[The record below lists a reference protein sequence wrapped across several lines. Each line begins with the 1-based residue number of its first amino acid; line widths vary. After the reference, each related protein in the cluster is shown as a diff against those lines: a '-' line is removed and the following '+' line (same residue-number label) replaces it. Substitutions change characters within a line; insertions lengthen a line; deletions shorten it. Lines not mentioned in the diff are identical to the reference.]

1 MISSAHLFHYYYK
14 ATFNIVIWRFFSA
27 LLGEFDI
34 IDNLSGILKTVF
46 SLSSSY
52 YNCLRINCHIE
63 DNHIIKLVLQ
73 ENKENRQG
81 LLIQKMHC

>member
-1 MISSAHLFHYYYK
+1 M
-14 ATFNIVIWRFFSA
+14 FNIVIWRFFSA
-27 LLGEFDI
+27 SLGEFDI

-52 YNCLRINCHIE
+52 YNCLRINCYIE

-73 ENKENRQG
+73 KNKTNKVYSFKKCIEY
-81 LLIQKMHC
+81 LLDICHRLC